1 MSNTNP
7 LIDFQGLPPFAEIRP
22 EHIEP
27 ALDHML
33 ERNRRLIDGLVER
46 EVQPDWENFAAP
58 LEELHDDLER
68 MWAPVSHLNGVKDT
82 EELRNAYEACLPKLS
97 EYAAELGQ
105 NRGLFEKFRA
115 LSQGGEY
122 SSLSVAQKQSVEN
135 ELRDFRLSGIDL
147 DPQKQE
153 RYVEITTRLS
163 QLGNQFSQNVLD
175 ATDAWFLHISDSEDL
190 SGLPNNAIELGR
202 SNAQQKSLDGWVF
215 DLRAPSY
222 IPFMTYADRRDLREK
237 MYYAYVTRASD
248 QGPNAGQWDNSPLI
262 CEILNLRLELA
273 KLLGFADYAAYSLET
288 KMASSATEVL
298 EFLNDLADKSLDP
311 GRREVRQLE
320 DFAASKLGLGELLPW
335 DYAWASEKL
344 KIELYDISDEDLR
357 PYFPQPKVIEGM
369 FDVVSR
375 LFGIEITEQEPGQ
388 IWNPE
393 VRFYRVTGNDGETR
407 GYFYV
412 DLFARAHK
420 RGGAWMADCIGR
432 RVTERGV
439 QLPVAFL
446 NCNFTEPADDKPS
459 LLTHNEVTT
468 LFHEFGHT
476 LHHLLTRVDVAAV
489 AGINGVPWDAVE
501 LPSQFLENWCWERE
515 ALDLISG
522 HHETGESLPEE
533 MLDKMRNARNFQSAM
548 QMLRQIEFSLFD
560 LELHHAD
567 EPCSTPQEVRN
578 LLVKIRER
586 VSVVDTPD
594 FNRFENSFGHIF
606 AGGYAAGYYSYKW
619 AEVLSADAYSRFEEE
634 GIFDPKCGRQFLHH
648 ILERG
653 GSRDPMTLFIDFRG
667 RKPSVEALLR
677 HSGLS

>member
-1 MSNTNP
+1 
-7 LIDFQGLPPFAEIRP
+7 
-22 EHIEP
+22 
-27 ALDHML
+27 
-33 ERNRRLIDGLVER
+33 
-46 EVQPDWENFAAP
+46 
-58 LEELHDDLER
+58 
-68 MWAPVSHLNGVKDT
+68 
-82 EELRNAYEACLPKLS
+82 
-97 EYAAELGQ
+97 
-105 NRGLFEKFRA
+105 
-115 LSQGGEY
+115 
-122 SSLSVAQKQSVEN
+122 
-135 ELRDFRLSGIDL
+135 
-147 DPQKQE
+147 
-153 RYVEITTRLS
+153 
-163 QLGNQFSQNVLD
+163 
-175 ATDAWFLHISDSEDL
+175 
-190 SGLPNNAIELGR
+190 
-202 SNAQQKSLDGWVF
+202 
-215 DLRAPSY
+215 
-222 IPFMTYADRRDLREK
+222 MTYADRRDLRK
-237 MYYAYVTRASD
+237 QMYHAYVTRASD
-248 QGPNAGQWDNSPLI
+248 QGPNAGQWDNSQLI

-298 EFLNDLADKSLDP
+298 EFLNDLAEKSLDP
-311 GRREVRQLE
+311 GRREVRQLG
-320 DFAASKLGLGELLPW
+320 DFAASKLGLSELLPW

-344 KIELYDISDEDLR
+344 KIELYDFSDEDLR
-357 PYFPQPKVIEGM
+357 PYFPQPRVIDGM
-369 FDVVSR
+369 FEVVSR
-375 LFGIEITEQEPGQ
+375 LFGIEITEQDPGQ
-388 IWNPE
+388 IWHPE
-393 VRFYRVTGNDGETR
+393 VRFYRVAGNDGEIR

-420 RGGAWMADCIGR
+420 RGGAWMADCVGR
-432 RVTERGV
+432 RLTEGGV

-446 NCNFTEPADDKPS
+446 NCNFTEPAEGKPS

-560 LELHHAD
+560 LELHHSD
-567 EPCSTPQEVRN
+567 EPCDTPQSVRN
-578 LLVKIRER
+578 LLGRIRER
-586 VSVVDTPD
+586 VSVIDTPD

-634 GIFDPKCGRQFLHH
+634 GIFDPICGQEFLNH

-653 GSRDPMTLFIDFRG
+653 GSRDPMTLFVEFRG